1 MFNGIRR
8 AVLLA
13 RERHFP
19 KGRHRRP
26 STHPRPVTVF
36 ARPEPTG
43 RSAADRERYPN
54 RAGLLVGEDVALVRP
69 YVLAWERR
77 ARHRSVIVVPRLSA
91 EAWSALVGGR

>member
-1 MFNGIRR
+1 MFNRIRR

-36 ARPEPTG
+36 ACPEPTD
-43 RSAADRERYPN
+43 RSAADQERYPD
-54 RAGLLVGEDVALVRP
+54 RASLLVGEDIALVRP

-77 ARHRSVIVVPRLSA
+77 ARHRSVIVVPHLSA
-91 EAWSALVGGR
+91 EVWSALAGGR

>member
-1 MFNGIRR
+1 MFNRIRR

-36 ARPEPTG
+36 ARPEPTD
-43 RSAADRERYPN
+43 RSAAARERYLDRPG
-54 RAGLLVGEDVALVRP
+54 RLAGEDVALVRP

-77 ARHRSVIVVPRLSA
+77 VRHRSVIVVPHLSA
-91 EAWSALVGGR
+91 EVWSALAGGH

>member
-1 MFNGIRR
+1 MFNRIRR

-26 STHPRPVTVF
+26 LTHSRPVTVF
-36 ARPEPTG
+36 ARPEPTDH
-43 RSAADRERYPN
+43 SAVDRER
-54 RAGLLVGEDVALVRP
+54 RSDRVGLPVGDDVALVRP

-77 ARHRSVIVVPRLSA
+77 VRHRSVIVVPHLSA
-91 EAWSALVGGR
+91 EVWSALVGGR